1 MRVST
6 LNRNIAMMEME
17 QADNNKGVRDEV
29 SFQRQQQ
36 TQAKVDQLNGNQE
49 AAGLRGEAEN
59 IKSACNAAASGIGI
73 AAAICACFP
82 PIGTVI
88 AAVLAAIA
96 AVIVLV
102 GMIMAK
108 AKEDAAAAKEKAAGA
123 KDIEVDQHKNKA
135 DEIKKDD
142 EDRKNYVDQFR
153 EKLSEMQK
161 EQAQNAKF

>member
-1 MRVST
+1 MSGKFWRWFSAIMLVTGGVLIVWGFIARSNSEDGING
-6 LNRNIAMMEME
+6 LASNI
-17 QADNNKGVRDEV
+17 QA
-29 SFQRQQQ
+29 
-36 TQAKVDQLNGNQE
+36 QAL
-49 AAGLRGEAEN
+49 
-59 IKSACNAAASGIGI
+59 IFSG
-73 AAAICACFP
+73 
-82 PIGTVI
+82 
-88 AAVLAAIA
+88 
-96 AVIVLV
+96 AVIVLI
-102 GMIMAK
+102 GQIMAK

>member
-29 SFQRQQQ
+29 SYQRQQQ
-36 TQAKVDQLNGNQE
+36 TQAKLDQLNGNQE

-59 IKSACNAAASGIGI
+59 IKSGCNAAASGIGI
-73 AAAICACFP
+73 AAAVCACFP
-82 PIGTVI
+82 PIGTII
-88 AAVLAAIA
+88 AAVLAAVA
-96 AVIVLV
+96 AVIVLI
-102 GMIMAK
+102 GQIMAK
-108 AKEDAAAAKEKAAGA
+108 AKEDEAAAKEKASGM

-161 EQAQNAKF
+161 EQNQTAKF